1 MKIEGVMREEEDLN
15 LWKTKENTDDRETE
29 GNSRGQKWG
38 RSNTHEN
45 VIMKPINLY
54 LIQANE

>member
-1 MKIEGVMREEEDLN
+1 MREEEDLK
-15 LWKTKENTDDRETE
+15 LWKTKESTDDRETE

-38 RSNTHEN
+38 RSNAHEN

-54 LIQANE
+54 LIQTNE